1 MTDVRT
7 VTLVR
12 CYGPSQ
18 VRAREQIQMMIRR
31 VAVAVV
37 AAATVALSGCGFYAD
52 STGQTCLIVLGIPI
66 CDVAA

>member
-1 MTDVRT
+1 
-7 VTLVR
+7 
-12 CYGPSQ
+12 
-18 VRAREQIQMMIRR
+18 MMIRR